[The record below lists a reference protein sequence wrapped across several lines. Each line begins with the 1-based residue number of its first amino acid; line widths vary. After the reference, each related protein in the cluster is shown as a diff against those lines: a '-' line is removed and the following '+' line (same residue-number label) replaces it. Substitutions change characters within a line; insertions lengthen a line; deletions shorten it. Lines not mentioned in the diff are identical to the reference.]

1 MKSVLKALLIAGAA
15 AASFAASNASAAP
28 ILDTLLTNQGYD
40 MQNAGDEDTLDKL
53 EELTGGDWE
62 VSDLFRDNSPVAVR
76 DADTGYWVIDVG
88 PAEPG
93 YFVLKFGVGGTKTQ
107 LDSYFFENVGDLTQL
122 VFSDEQVNFLSG
134 GDCSDGPNDN
144 RCNIGR
150 LGHFVTVPGNDPGDP
165 GDVPEPAS
173 LALLGAGLAG
183 LMLRRRR

>member
-28 ILDTLLTNQGYD
+28 ILDTLLTNHGYD

-76 DADTGYWVIDVG
+76 DADTGYWVIDVD

-165 GDVPEPAS
+165 GEVPEPAS